1 MNKDEIKKYND
12 HLEKLIDFLNSISDD
27 NIYKNINF
35 YNSFPIDYLISPDF
49 INKYDFHK
57 NVLNFGNVFKS
68 YEYGMHG
75 SRSGESSSTIS
86 TKLTI
91 DEIEKYG
98 ELIWMFGR
106 VVNNEISINSN
117 LLKDIKTIN
126 NYTELYISIYKKMT
140 EKSINLVSSYNTSLF
155 LSSAEILLRHVF
167 NSISS
172 DIDNIF
178 NDDAIKECLNC
189 LEKIKKESVFYAT
202 SNVGNS
208 LYNLFLNAFRK
219 KDLFDKFKDYDF
231 SQFNYIL
238 SAYSNDFNVLKAYK
252 ESVFYS
258 LENNKIVKSSV
269 ENLITSLPDIT
280 ADDVYKFFDNLINS
294 KQSKTAKTNK
304 VTMFLLKTFFKFE
317 KNSQAVPKKYEDI
330 LENMVLKYHDYIDIN
345 KLVKIPSMKRFG
357 DYYYAN
363 VLKYYLIVVRELQ
376 NIDLNKFLYLAKE
389 FLINTKYIGRYNDDV
404 FYTVEKYTKIEY
416 FDNTEY
422 FNVFTSFLFANFSD
436 RSELVSDIISKRIN
450 IDFLFHKSIF
460 GMSYTVKMMTNMIS
474 KLDVSII
481 KKIFQNCTI
490 ILDTS
495 VFGKGIDGVKQLQSM
510 VSSFIR
516 LFKDLDRK
524 YNLNFIWDWCSSYI
538 FLISSSCF
546 KEICDET
553 DETDMLYLWNK
564 IIRNYSFIPLCV
576 IFKEKPEQW
585 NEMRMKYSEQ
595 ITTLFGL
602 YNKIKDKITDFAI
615 DDDFYAELSTIALAQ
630 TLGQ

>member
-1 MNKDEIKKYND
+1 MTKDEIKKYND

-75 SRSGESSSTIS
+75 SRSGDLSLSIS
-86 TKLTI
+86 TKLTT

-98 ELIWMFGR
+98 EMIWLVGR
-106 VVNNEISINSN
+106 AVNNEISVNSK
-117 LLKDIKTIN
+117 LLKDIKNIN

-140 EKSINLVSSYNTSLF
+140 EKSINLISSYTTSLF
-155 LSSAEILLRHVF
+155 LSSAEILLKHLY
-167 NSISS
+167 NIILS

-178 NDDAIKECLNC
+178 NDDAVKECLNC
-189 LEKIKKESVFYAT
+189 LEKIKKENAFRAI
-202 SNVGNS
+202 SNVGSN
-208 LYNLFLNAFRK
+208 LYNFFLNAFGK
-219 KDLFDKFKDYDF
+219 KELFEKFKDYDF
-231 SQFNYIL
+231 SQLDYIL
-238 SAYSNDFNVLKAYK
+238 SAYSNNFNISKAYK

-258 LENNKIVKSSV
+258 LENNKIVKNSV
-269 ENLITSLPDIT
+269 ENLITVLPNIA

-294 KQSKTAKTNK
+294 KQSKEAKTNK
-304 VTMFLLKTFFKFE
+304 ITMFLLKAFFKFE
-317 KNSQAVPKKYEDI
+317 RNSQNVPKKYEDI

-345 KLVKIPSMKRFG
+345 KIVKIPSMKRFG
-357 DYYYAN
+357 DYSYTN
-363 VLKYYLIVVRELQ
+363 VLKYYLILVREMQ
-376 NIDLNKFLYLAKE
+376 NIDLNKFLYLAKV
-389 FLINTKYIGRYNDDV
+389 FFTNIKYISRYNDDV

-422 FNVFTSFLFANFSD
+422 FNVFTSFLFADFSD
-436 RSELVSDIISKRIN
+436 RSKIISDIISKRIN
-450 IDFLFHKSIF
+450 IDFLFHESIYSI
-460 GMSYTVKMMTNMIS
+460 SYAVKMMTKMIS
-474 KLDVSII
+474 KLDINII

-490 ILDTS
+490 ILDIS
-495 VFGKGIDGVKQLQSM
+495 VFDNRTSCVKQLNS
-510 VSSFIR
+510 VASSFIQF
-516 LFKDLDRK
+516 FKDLDKK
-524 YNLNFIWDWCSSYI
+524 YNLNFIWDWCSSCI
-538 FLISSSCF
+538 LLISSSCL

-553 DETDMLYLWNK
+553 DKTDILYLWNK
-564 IIRNYSFIPLCV
+564 IIRNYSFIPLHV

-585 NEMRMKYSEQ
+585 NEIRMKCSEE
-595 ITTLFGL
+595 ITILFEL
-602 YNKIKDKITDFAI
+602 YNKIKDKITDFTI